1 MYVAANARKNATAK
15 TKVENIIVFF
25 MYLPWTSFHPG
36 FPRCGGDVEKH
47 VKKESSVPSIF
58 ANLQT
63 SFNSLIKAI
72 KKIVFSCAV
81 DYGDVRLCADL
92 CVERRQRAVV
102 EPGQRHVC

>member
-1 MYVAANARKNATAK
+1 MLIHKQASGDAFMYATAK

-58 ANLQT
+58 TKL
-63 SFNSLIKAI
+63 
-72 KKIVFSCAV
+72 
-81 DYGDVRLCADL
+81 AD
-92 CVERRQRAVV
+92 
-102 EPGQRHVC
+102 